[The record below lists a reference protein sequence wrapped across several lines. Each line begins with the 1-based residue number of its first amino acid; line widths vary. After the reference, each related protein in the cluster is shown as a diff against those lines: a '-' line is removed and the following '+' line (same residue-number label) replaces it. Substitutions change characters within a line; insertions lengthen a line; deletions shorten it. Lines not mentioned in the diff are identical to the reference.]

1 MRHYLPIEDYGLI
14 GNLHTVALVSR
25 TGSIDYL
32 PFTRFD
38 SPTIFAALLDKD
50 KGGYWQLAPV
60 RTDVRYQQQYL
71 PDTGVL
77 LTRFFTP
84 EGMAEITD
92 FMPVKHPDQPSALV
106 RTLRVLK
113 GEIAFRMEL
122 RPRFDY
128 ARAPHETEQQ
138 AEALLFRS
146 TGPDGHQFRLLS
158 SQPLT
163 LRLGDVTGT
172 WTLAA
177 GAEASFVL
185 EEVLPDPEEGPPL
198 ELAYY
203 AGPAFEETMS
213 FWQQWADSSSYS
225 GRWRETVLR
234 SAITL
239 KLLTCQQYGSTVAAA
254 TFGLPAT
261 IGAGR
266 NWDYRYTWI
275 RDTAFTMYAFL
286 RLGFTEEA
294 KGFIRW
300 LMDRCESMEDAS
312 ELQLLY
318 AVDGSSQLDELVL
331 DHLEGYRK
339 SAPVRIGNAAAQQF
353 QLDIYGEL
361 IDTIYLY
368 NKDGGPITYAFWQY
382 VSRFVD
388 YVAANWQRPDQGIWE
403 VRSAQQ
409 EFIYSKIMAWVALD
423 RGILIAQT
431 RSFPAPLEEWRR
443 TRDAIYQDVYDNYW
457 NPDLQAFVQYRGAD
471 VLDAAVL
478 LMPLVHMFSPAE
490 PRWLS
495 TLKAV
500 EEQLVT
506 DSLVYR
512 YKLTD
517 GADDGLSGEEG
528 TFSICSFWYIECLA
542 RGGQV
547 AKARLYFEKMLGY
560 ANHLGLYSEQLG
572 TQGEQLGNFP
582 QAFTHLALISAA
594 YQLNRDL
601 SSPHDQTTPHA
612 RWYV

>member
-1 MRHYLPIEDYGLI
+1 MRNYLPIEDYGLI

-38 SPTIFAALLDKD
+38 SPTIFAALLDKNQ
-50 KGGYWQLAPV
+50 GGYWQLAPV
-60 RTDVRYQQQYL
+60 RTDVRSQQQYL

-84 EGMAEITD
+84 DGIAELLD
-92 FMPVKHPDQPSALV
+92 FMPVKGPGQPCAVV
-106 RTLRVLK
+106 RKLRVLK
-113 GEIAFRMEL
+113 GEFAFRLVL

-128 ARAPHETEQQ
+128 ARAPHEIERQG
-138 AEALLFRS
+138 EDLLFRS
-146 TGPDGHQFRLLS
+146 PGPNSQQFRLLS

-163 LRLGDVTGT
+163 QRQGDVTGS
-172 WTLAA
+172 WTLSL

-185 EEVLPDPEEGPPL
+185 EEVPQDLSEATPSN
-198 ELAYY
+198 LAYY
-203 AGPAFEETMS
+203 VGPCLEQTVT
-213 FWQQWADSSSYS
+213 FWQQWADSSTYS

-261 IGAGR
+261 IGANR

-300 LMDRCESMEDAS
+300 LMDRCESMEEAS

-318 AVDGSSQLDELVL
+318 AVDGSSNLAEQVL
-331 DHLEGYRK
+331 DHLEGYRG
-339 SAPVRIGNAAAQQF
+339 STPVRIGNAAVQQF

-368 NKDGGPITYAFWQY
+368 NKDGGPITYDFWQH
-382 VSRFVD
+382 VRGFVD
-388 YVAANWQRPDQGIWE
+388 YVAANWQRPDHGIWE
-403 VRSAQQ
+403 VRSEQQ

-423 RGILIAQT
+423 RGMLIAQT

-443 TRDAIYQDVYDNYW
+443 TRDAIYQDVYENYW
-457 NPDLQAFVQYRGAD
+457 NPDKQAFVQYRGAD

-490 PRWLS
+490 PRWLA

-500 EEQLVT
+500 EDNLVT
-506 DSLVYR
+506 DSLVFR
-512 YKLTD
+512 YKLAN
-517 GADDGLSGEEG
+517 GATDGLSGEEG

-547 AKARLYFEKMLGY
+547 AKARFYFEKMLGY

-572 TQGEQLGNFP
+572 PQGEQLGNFP

-594 YQLNRDL
+594 FQLNRDL
-601 SSPHDQTTPHA
+601 SSPANQTTPHA

>member
-1 MRHYLPIEDYGLI
+1 MRNYLPIEDYGLI
-14 GNLHTVALVSR
+14 GNLHTTALVSR

-50 KGGYWQLAPV
+50 KGGFWQLAPV
-60 RTDVRYQQQYL
+60 PAVVRYQQQYL
-71 PDTGVL
+71 PDTAVL
-77 LTRFFTP
+77 LTRFFTSD
-84 EGMAEITD
+84 GIAELTD
-92 FMPVKHPDQPSALV
+92 FMPIKRAGQPGALV

-113 GEIAFRMEL
+113 GELAFRLVL

-138 AEALLFRS
+138 DEALLFRS

-158 SQPLT
+158 THPLT
-163 LRLGDVTGT
+163 LRQGDVTGT
-172 WTLAA
+172 WTLGV

-185 EEVLPDPEEGPPL
+185 EEVPPQPA
-198 ELAYY
+198 EVTPNNLAYY
-203 AGPAFEETMS
+203 IGPAFHETVT
-213 FWQQWADSSSYS
+213 FWQQWADSSTYT

-261 IGAGR
+261 IGAER

-300 LMDRCESMEDAS
+300 LMDRCESMQDAS

-318 AVDGSSQLDELVL
+318 AVDGSSQLDEQVL
-331 DHLEGYRK
+331 SHLEGYRG

-368 NKDGGPITYAFWQY
+368 NKDGGPITYGFWQH
-382 VSRFVD
+382 VRQFVD
-388 YVAANWQRPDQGIWE
+388 YVAANWQRPDHGIWE
-403 VRSAQQ
+403 VRSEQQ

-423 RGILIAQT
+423 RGVLIAQN

-457 NPDLQAFVQYRGAD
+457 NPEKQAFVQYRGAD
-471 VLDAAVL
+471 VVDASVL

-490 PRWLS
+490 PRWLA

-512 YKLTD
+512 Y
-517 GADDGLSGEEG
+517 
-528 TFSICSFWYIECLA
+528 
-542 RGGQV
+542 
-547 AKARLYFEKMLGY
+547 
-560 ANHLGLYSEQLG
+560 
-572 TQGEQLGNFP
+572 
-582 QAFTHLALISAA
+582 
-594 YQLNRDL
+594 
-601 SSPHDQTTPHA
+601 
-612 RWYV
+612 